1 MRSYS
6 FTKTISMGQ
15 HQCPKCERQFARS
28 DSLRRHLTSGICS
41 EDMESETMSEN
52 EASAMSEESDAETS
66 RSHQKEDIFGK
77 YTDKEYGIHD
87 DSVTDYTDEDDK
99 DEHYSRKKSKFDPW
113 TFFVNG
119 AHSILQDTFN
129 EGVQHIIEKNPDM
142 NTDEAEE
149 VTFDKLEPRYRAEA
163 IGQYKAFLKFS
174 KAMKKDALHKKITD
188 TAKRL
193 LDEDDFDEDDA
204 LKYAIKKRRYLL
216 DGKLEEFD
224 PPTYCLGEDNE
235 SDSLQRSSGSK
246 YGPSQLKQNNF
257 GPRDTQSQLPKR
269 PWMNT

>member
-52 EASAMSEESDAETS
+52 EDSAMSEESDAETS

-77 YTDKEYGIHD
+77 YTDKDYGIHD
-87 DSVTDYTDEDDK
+87 DSDTDYTDEDDE
-99 DEHYSRKKSKFDPW
+99 DQHYSRKKSKFDPW
-113 TFFVNG
+113 KTFVGG

-129 EGVQHIIEKNPDM
+129 NGVQHIIEKNPDM

-163 IGQYKAFLKFS
+163 IGQYKAFLKVS
-174 KAMKKDALHKKITD
+174 KAMKKDP
-188 TAKRL
+188 
-193 LDEDDFDEDDA
+193 F
-204 LKYAIKKRRYLL
+204 AI
-216 DGKLEEFD
+216 
-224 PPTYCLGEDNE
+224 EDN
-235 SDSLQRSSGSK
+235 RYSK
-246 YGPSQLKQNNF
+246 TTT
-257 GPRDTQSQLPKR
+257 R
-269 PWMNT
+269 